1 MANKPLTL
9 LPTGYKSSCS
19 VTASNHTQRE
29 KICTENMGET
39 LGDRIG
45 LSDEV
50 INAAASLAMKA
61 HDCTGKPFLRKKG
74 LPVTVF
80 AFAGSWLPDDWCA
93 QPPFGE
99 TKMDT
104 SNFPSL
110 KSLGDDG
117 VALVNGSFPPAIQ
130 CHPII
135 TCQKGEKSNWREE
148 ASCFHRLLVGCSGGH
163 PGNSIPLGEVRAQS
177 EPTPLRHFRI
187 PLVGDRI
194 FGHAVRREKWSDHFI
209 HFVMRYD
216 LIPRI
221 MLGPSST
228 EHKQILDFFN
238 PGSESFRK
246 HTDSSLGLY
255 SSVMRN
261 ASMVANYDACNF
273 MGCKI
278 PALETL
284 RNFIELSPYRP
295 FGTYIFFSGS
305 GKPWSQEEDAE
316 AAKQWSQEEDA
327 EAAKKG
333 LNEHLAYQLK
343 KLQSLGKQ
351 NVVYLDHLEE
361 LPVSSDG
368 SPATV
373 NTTLNDLGLS
383 TQAML
388 CLQATGELEK
398 RKSRNQDKII
408 NDYKQKIEGEL
419 RKLSK
424 YKEKAETCGLGY
436 YDSFKLQEKEDDFQA
451 NVSRLVLAGYWDEM
465 MEMLKA
471 YELPDEFEKSHDFI
485 LLGTDYRRTVEPLD
499 IANFYRHAKD
509 EETGFYV
516 KKGTRPKRYRYIQNW
531 LEHAEKKP
539 SGSRSESCFWAEV
552 EDLRIKTRSNGSSP
566 EIKQKVQQLGQ
577 NLIKWIDDESLGKD
591 VLLENSTF
599 VKWWKPLPPEYKSE
613 PESSRIMKLIH

>member
-117 VALVNGSFPPAIQ
+117 VALVNESFLRRFNAIQ
-130 CHPII
+130 SSLAKKVNKVI
-135 TCQKGEKSNWREE
+135 GEKKQVVFTGYSSG
-148 ASCFHRLLVGCSGGH
+148 APVAILATLYLL
-163 PGNSIPLGEVRAQS
+163 EK
-177 EPTPLRHFRI
+177 
-187 PLVGDRI
+187 
-194 FGHAVRREKWSDHFI
+194 REKWSDHFI

-216 LIPRI
+216 VIPRI

-273 MGCKI
+273 MGCRI

-295 FGTYIFFSGS
+295 FGTYIFCSGS
-305 GKPWSQEEDAE
+305 GKLVVVRNPNAVLQILFYCA
-316 AAKQWSQEEDA
+316 QWSQEEDA
-327 EAAKKG
+327 EAAKEG
-333 LNEHLAYQLK
+333 LNEHLAYQK
-343 KLQSLGKQ
+343 ELQSLGEQ

-419 RKLSK
+419 RKVSK

-485 LLGTDYRRTVEPLD
+485 RLGTDYRRTVEPLD

-552 EDLRIKTRSNGSSP
+552 EDLRIKTGSYGSSQ
-566 EIKQKVQQLGQ
+566 EIKQKVQQLEK
-577 NLIKWIDDESLGKD
+577 NLIKWIDDESLGND
-591 VLLENSTF
+591 VL
-599 VKWWKPLPPEYKSE
+599 WRIPPLLNGGNPFLLSINQNPNH
-613 PESSRIMKLIH
+613 LAL

>member
-1 MANKPLTL
+1 MANKTIGGCVRTPY
-9 LPTGYKSSCS
+9 PDGRK
-19 VTASNHTQRE
+19 AST
-29 KICTENMGET
+29 
-39 LGDRIG
+39 
-45 LSDEV
+45 
-50 INAAASLAMKA
+50 
-61 HDCTGKPFLRKKG
+61 
-74 LPVTVF
+74 VTVF

-99 TKMDT
+99 TKMGT
-104 SNFPSL
+104 CNFPSL

-117 VALVNGSFPPAIQ
+117 VALVNGSFLRRFNAIHSSLAKKVKKVIAKKKQ
-130 CHPII
+130 VVFTGYSSGAPVAILA
-135 TCQKGEKSNWREE
+135 TLYLLEKSEPNQSHPT
-148 ASCFHRLLVGCSGGH
+148 ASLLD
-163 PGNSIPLGEVRAQS
+163 P
-177 EPTPLRHFRI
+177 
-187 PLVGDRI
+187 
-194 FGHAVRREKWSDHFI
+194 
-209 HFVMRYD
+209 
-216 LIPRI
+216 
-221 MLGPSST
+221 PSSV
-228 EHKQILDFFN
+228 I
-238 PGSESFRK
+238 GSSVMLSSGRNGPTTSFIF
-246 HTDSSLGLY
+246 
-255 SSVMRN
+255 VMRN

-273 MGCKI
+273 MGCRI
-278 PALETL
+278 PTLETL

-295 FGTYIFFSGS
+295 FGTYIFYSGS
-305 GKPWSQEEDAE
+305 GKLVVVRNPNAE
-316 AAKQWSQEEDA
+316 
-327 EAAKKG
+327 
-333 LNEHLAYQLK
+333 
-343 KLQSLGKQ
+343 LQKSLGKQ

-398 RKSRNQDKII
+398 LKSRNQDKII

-436 YDSFKLQEKEDDFQA
+436 YDSFKLQEKEYGFQA

-471 YELPDEFEKSHDFI
+471 YKLPDEFEKSHDCI
-485 LLGTDYRRTVEPLD
+485 RLGTDYRRTVEPLD

-566 EIKQKVQQLGQ
+566 KIKQKVLQLGQ

-613 PESSRIMKLIH
+613 PKSSRVMKLIHEKD